1 MSHIEAEIDNIIES
15 TTENLYNTVNIE
27 NMENMKNDYN
37 KNEEDNNYYEH
48 NTNEHNYDTNEQ
60 DTNDTNDTNNN
71 IINNIINNDES
82 TSIDSQ
88 NIEVFNIALHQ
99 YLKIDEEIK
108 VLFEAIKTRNKTKKN
123 LADTLGTYLRANEIK
138 NVNLG
143 GSYKGKKL
151 ESKVTYK
158 SKGFSKENV
167 TKVLYD
173 ELQAEAEIFDKIME
187 SISKTNIITEKWN
200 IKIVNDKQSNLKTK
214 IEKSKNKI
222 DMAEELLNEED

>member
-1 MSHIEAEIDNIIES
+1 MDKVESEIDNIIEA
-15 TTENLYNTVNIE
+15 TTQNLENNNIHETHKEE
-27 NMENMKNDYN
+27 NNNPEDNIT
-37 KNEEDNNYYEH
+37 EDNNTQED
-48 NTNEHNYDTNEQ
+48 NSEGESSTIDT
-60 DTNDTNDTNNN
+60 
-71 IINNIINNDES
+71 
-82 TSIDSQ
+82 Q

-108 VLFEAIKTRNKTKKN
+108 VLVEAIKLRNKTKKN
-123 LADTLGTYLRANEIK
+123 LADTLGTYLRANEIR

-151 ESKVTYK
+151 ETKVTYS

-167 TKVLYD
+167 TKVLFN
-173 ELQAEAEIFDKIME
+173 ELKEEADIFDKIME
-187 SISKTNIITEKWN
+187 SISKTNVITEKWN
-200 IKIVNDKQSNLKTK
+200 LKIVNEKQNNSKSK

>member
-1 MSHIEAEIDNIIES
+1 MSHIEEEIDNIIEV
-15 TTENLYNTVNIE
+15 TTENLYNMDT
-27 NMENMKNDYN
+27 
-37 KNEEDNNYYEH
+37 NE
-48 NTNEHNYDTNEQ
+48 NTNE
-60 DTNDTNDTNNN
+60 NN
-71 IINNIINNDES
+71 IIETNTNESNSNESNNTESNNTEILG
-82 TSIDSQ
+82 IDSQ

-108 VLFEAIKTRNKTKKN
+108 ALLEAIKTRNKTKKN
-123 LADTLGTYLRANEIK
+123 LADTIGTYLQANEIR

-151 ESKVTYK
+151 ETKVTYT
-158 SKGFSKENV
+158 SKGFSKENI

-173 ELQAEAEIFDKIME
+173 ELKEEADIFDKIME
-187 SISKTNIITEKWN
+187 SISKTNVITEKWN
-200 IKIVNDKQSNLKTK
+200 LKIVNEKQNNSKSK

>member
-1 MSHIEAEIDNIIES
+1 MSHIEAEIDNIIEV
-15 TTENLYNTVNIE
+15 TTENLYNMDT
-27 NMENMKNDYN
+27 
-37 KNEEDNNYYEH
+37 NE
-48 NTNEHNYDTNEQ
+48 NTNENTTE
-60 DTNDTNDTNNN
+60 NN
-71 IINNIINNDES
+71 IIETNPNESNSNESNNTESNNAEILG
-82 TSIDSQ
+82 IDSQ

-108 VLFEAIKTRNKTKKN
+108 ALLEAIKTRNKTKKN
-123 LADTLGTYLRANEIK
+123 LADTIGTYLQANEIR

-151 ESKVTYK
+151 ETKVTYT
-158 SKGFSKENV
+158 SKGFSKENI

-173 ELQAEAEIFDKIME
+173 ELKEEADIFDKIME
-187 SISKTNIITEKWN
+187 SISKTNVITEKWN
-200 IKIVNDKQSNLKTK
+200 LKIVNEKQNNSKSK

>member
-1 MSHIEAEIDNIIES
+1 MDSVETEINNIIETTTQDINNSVSNANIVESTLES
-15 TTENLYNTVNIE
+15 TTEE
-27 NMENMKNDYN
+27 KNV
-37 KNEEDNNYYEH
+37 
-48 NTNEHNYDTNEQ
+48 
-60 DTNDTNDTNNN
+60 
-71 IINNIINNDES
+71 
-82 TSIDSQ
+82 IDSQ

-108 VLFEAIKTRNKTKKN
+108 VLLEAIKLRNKTKKN

-151 ESKVTYK
+151 ETKVTYS

-173 ELQAEAEIFDKIME
+173 ELKEEADIFDKIME
-187 SISKTNIITEKWN
+187 SISRTNVITEKWN
-200 IKIVNDKQSNLKTK
+200 LKIVNEKQKSSGTK
-214 IEKSKNKI
+214 IEKAKNKI
-222 DMAEELLNEED
+222 DNAEELLNEEE

>member
-1 MSHIEAEIDNIIES
+1 MDKAESEIDNIIES
-15 TTENLYNTVNIE
+15 TTQNLENNNIREDETNNPEDTNPEDTNPEDNNTQ
-27 NMENMKNDYN
+27 
-37 KNEEDNNYYEH
+37 EEDNSVS
-48 NTNEHNYDTNEQ
+48 
-60 DTNDTNDTNNN
+60 
-71 IINNIINNDES
+71 ES
-82 TSIDSQ
+82 SSIDTQ

-108 VLFEAIKTRNKTKKN
+108 VLVEAIKLRNKTKKN
-123 LADTLGTYLRANEIK
+123 LADTLGTYLRANEIR

-151 ESKVTYK
+151 ETKVTYS

-167 TKVLYD
+167 TKVLFN
-173 ELQAEAEIFDKIME
+173 ELKEEADIFDKIME
-187 SISKTNIITEKWN
+187 SISKTNVITEKWN
-200 IKIVNDKQSNLKTK
+200 LKIVNEKQNNSKSK